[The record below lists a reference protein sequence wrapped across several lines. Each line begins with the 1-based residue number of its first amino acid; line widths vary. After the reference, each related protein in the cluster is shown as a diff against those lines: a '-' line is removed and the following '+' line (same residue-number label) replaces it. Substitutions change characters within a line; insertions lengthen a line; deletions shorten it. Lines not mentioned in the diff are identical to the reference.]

1 MPRHIGALAPDRM
14 TDQALWDRVQWIAS
28 ALRWQSGYTL
38 SEREHFLD
46 QLEDCVREL
55 KLRGV
60 QLSIEL
66 EDQTADSR

>member
-1 MPRHIGALAPDRM
+1 MPRPIAGLAVDRM
-14 TDQALWDRVQWIAS
+14 TERALWDRVQWIAS
-28 ALRWQSGYTL
+28 ALRWEGGYTL

-55 KLRGV
+55 KVRGV